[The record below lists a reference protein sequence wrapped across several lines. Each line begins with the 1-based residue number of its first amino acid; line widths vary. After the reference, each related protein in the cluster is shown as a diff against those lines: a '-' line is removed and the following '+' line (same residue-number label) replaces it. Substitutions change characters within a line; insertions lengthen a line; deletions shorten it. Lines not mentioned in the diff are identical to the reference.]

1 MAVPAAPKLHEARGS
16 ETLPDDRL
24 SPAVPLRPADA
35 ALLERLTAA
44 LGPEAVRP
52 PEPRY
57 LEEPRGRY
65 HGRAAAVL
73 RPGTTAAVA
82 TAVRLCAE
90 ARVGIVPYAGGT
102 GLVGG
107 QLLEEG
113 PLPVVLSVER
123 LNRVRDLDLTD
134 NLLIAEAGC
143 ILADVQAAARDAG
156 RLFPL
161 SLASEG
167 SARIGGLLGTNAGG
181 VAVLRYG
188 NARDLCLGVEA
199 VMADGSVLA
208 GVGRLVTD
216 NMGYDL
222 RHLLIGSEGTL
233 AIITAAS
240 LRLFPR
246 PGEIATAWI
255 GVPSPAVA
263 LELLRAMRDALG
275 GTLSAFELIDVT
287 GLDFLAETMPQVPL
301 PPAMGTGWR
310 VLVEATDAVGAG
322 LAERIE
328 AVLAAAIDEGLATDA
343 LVAQSGAQRDSF
355 WTVRESIPEANRL
368 VGAINS
374 QDISLPPSRLAA
386 FIDAARAAV
395 AAIDPAIRINC
406 FGHLG
411 DGNLHYNL
419 YPPKGASRSAYE
431 GVRAPLKETLHDL
444 TNAMGGSVSAEH
456 GVGRLKTG
464 DLVRYLDPAR
474 VAAMRAIKAAL
485 DPQGILN
492 PGAVLA

>member
-208 GVGRLVTD
+208 GVGRLVKD

-287 GLDFLAETMPQVPL
+287 GLDFLAATMPQVPL

-310 VLVEATDAVGAG
+310 VLVEAPTA
-322 LAERIE
+322 
-328 AVLAAAIDEGLATDA
+328 
-343 LVAQSGAQRDSF
+343 SGSRNASRRFSPRRSTRDSPPTR
-355 WTVRESIPEANRL
+355 WSPRAAPSATPSGRSANRSPRPT
-368 VGAINS
+368 AS
-374 QDISLPPSRLAA
+374 SARSTARTSRCRPHASPPSSTRPAPRWRRSTRRSA
-386 FIDAARAAV
+386 STASATSATATSTTTSIRRRARAA
-395 AAIDPAIRINC
+395 
-406 FGHLG
+406 
-411 DGNLHYNL
+411 
-419 YPPKGASRSAYE
+419 PPTRGCGRRSR
-431 GVRAPLKETLHDL
+431 RRCT
-444 TNAMGGSVSAEH
+444 
-456 GVGRLKTG
+456 
-464 DLVRYLDPAR
+464 
-474 VAAMRAIKAAL
+474 I
-485 DPQGILN
+485 
-492 PGAVLA
+492 